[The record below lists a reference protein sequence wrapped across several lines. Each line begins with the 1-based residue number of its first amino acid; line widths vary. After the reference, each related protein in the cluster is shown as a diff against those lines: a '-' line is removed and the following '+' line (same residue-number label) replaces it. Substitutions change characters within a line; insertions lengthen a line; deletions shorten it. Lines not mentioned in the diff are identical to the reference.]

1 MFDGSPVLLMSNR
14 DENNDRPWT
23 GPALISR
30 IPRVYGPRDT
40 LAGGTWL
47 GVNEA
52 GLLVTIT
59 NHIGSLSKGSS
70 FCSRGYVVAE
80 ALRHETADEARRLV
94 ELLSPECKSYTMLVA
109 DPQNAWVIDHPANA
123 PGASYKLEPGLH
135 AVTNSRFGVKGDVKA
150 GRVRERMAVVAGK
163 PFADADDAKRLLGD
177 HGLAPGQINELCVH
191 PGEGSRFATVSS
203 ALVDIGVRGEVR
215 RFLFAGGP
223 PCTANFIDC
232 TPEF

>member
-1 MFDGSPVLLMSNR
+1 ML
-14 DENNDRPWT
+14 
-23 GPALISR
+23 SR
-30 IPRVYGPRDT
+30 IPHVWGPRDA

-59 NHIGSLSKGSS
+59 NHIGSLAKGSS

-80 ALRHETADEARRLV
+80 ALRHETAEEAKRLV

-109 DPQNAWVIDHPANA
+109 DPEDAWVIDHPANTETTTFRLA
-123 PGASYKLEPGLH
+123 PGLH
-135 AVTNSRFGVKGDVKA
+135 AVTNSRFGDVGDAKA
-150 GRVRERMAVVAGK
+150 KRVRERMAALAAR
-163 PFADADDAKRLLGD
+163 PALDEDDAKWLLGD
-177 HGLAPGQINELCVH
+177 HGLDPGQINELCVH
-191 PGEGSRFATVSS
+191 PKEGSKFGTVSS
-203 ALVDIGVRGEVR
+203 ALVDVGPGGEVK

-223 PCTANFIDC
+223 PCTTNLIDH